1 MMPARTIAAAV
12 FLAALATPA
21 TVSAAGGTPDWPCV
35 QRKVAEVSA
44 GQVWQKGEIPDAAK
58 DLARDKR
65 ILEVVDFVAARRTPL
80 EEVEKRIAEFAAG
93 AGADRNLKLQA
104 LFVALLDRMNG
115 ERGQVI
121 SGIER
126 YGQHQIELAERL
138 RGEQA
143 ALDKMRADPNA
154 DQSALQDAQDQL
166 LWDARIFD
174 DRKASLTTVCE
185 VPVLI
190 EQRLGAVTRQIEKAM
205 Q

>member
-1 MMPARTIAAAV
+1 MMPARPIAIALM
-12 FLAALATPA
+12 FAALAPA
-21 TVSAAGGTPDWPCV
+21 AVNAAGGTPDWPCV
-35 QRKVAEVSA
+35 QRKVADVSA
-44 GQVWQKGEIPDAAK
+44 GQIWQKGEIPQAAK

-65 ILEVVDFVAARRTPL
+65 ILEVVDVVAARRTPL
-80 EEVEKRIAEFAAG
+80 EEVEKRIAEFAAA
-93 AGADRNLKLQA
+93 AGSERNLKLQA

-126 YGQHQIELAERL
+126 YGRHQIELAERL

-143 ALDKMRADPNA
+143 ALDKLRADPTA

-174 DRKASLTTVCE
+174 DRKASLMTVCE

-190 EQRLGAVTRQIEKAM
+190 EQRLGAVTRLIEKAM
-205 Q
+205 E

>member
-1 MMPARTIAAAV
+1 MNFGRLAIAV
-12 FLAALATPA
+12 ALAVLAPSIA
-21 TVSAAGGTPDWPCV
+21 FAAGGTPEWPCV

-44 GQVWQKGEIPDAAK
+44 GQVWQKGDIPGAAK

-65 ILEVVDFVAARRTPL
+65 ILEVVDVVAARRTPL
-80 EEVEKRIAEFAAG
+80 EEAEKRVAEFAAA

-154 DQSALQDAQDQL
+154 DRSALQDAQDQL

-190 EQRLGAVTRQIEKAM
+190 EQRLGAVTRMIEKAM
-205 Q
+205 E

>member
-1 MMPARTIAAAV
+1 MMPARPIAMALM
-12 FLAALATPA
+12 FAALAPA
-21 TVSAAGGTPDWPCV
+21 AVSAAGGTPDWPCV
-35 QRKVAEVSA
+35 QRKVADVSA
-44 GQVWQKGEIPDAAK
+44 GQIWQKGEISQAAK

-65 ILEVVDFVAARRTPL
+65 ILEVVDVIAARRTPL
-80 EEVEKRIAEFAAG
+80 EEAEKRIAEFAAA
-93 AGADRNLKLQA
+93 AGAERNLKLQA

-126 YGQHQIELAERL
+126 YGRHQIELAERL

-143 ALDKMRADPNA
+143 ALDKLRADPNA

-174 DRKASLTTVCE
+174 DRKASLMTVCE

-190 EQRLGAVTRQIEKAM
+190 EQRLGAVTRLIEKAM
-205 Q
+205 E